1 MLLESSQKNCKKNLH
16 FSCTGCNI
24 RYTVSLVCIDNLRR
38 FIPPEPFRFTPRNGS
53 EQKGRAHPP
62 ALFYFFFWR
71 KKENKK
77 SFSLFIFLF
86 YLALLFGR
94 KK

>member
-1 MLLESSQKNCKKNLH
+1 MLLENSQKNCKKNLH
-16 FSCTGCNI
+16 FSYTGCNI

-62 ALFYFFFWR
+62 ALLYFVISDVKKKTKNLLVYLFFYFT
-71 KKENKK
+71 
-77 SFSLFIFLF
+77 
-86 YLALLFGR
+86 
-94 KK
+94 